1 MVVIHG
7 IKMEELKLIKFIKK
21 HNDWENILS
30 NAPYHIQI
38 SHDRV
43 FDRDLVLF
51 KYDQTCSD
59 FSIDIVK
66 ECRGII
72 LDMTDGGIVPF
83 SVPYFK
89 FFNFGEPHAAHI
101 DWNSAII
108 TEKIDG
114 SLIKIIKFNNELLFS
129 TNGVIDAYKCSLPS
143 HVNCPFNTFGELI
156 AEAID
161 IEAKRH
167 HIEGDSIEWF
177 KSLLENNCTYMFELC
192 SRFNR
197 IVVPHEETRL
207 YFHGWR
213 HNYSLMEIP
222 FVESDIVAY
231 FKTPKIYAMK
241 TLEDCI
247 EAASE
252 LPWDEEGYVVVDKD
266 FNRVKIKSPEYL
278 KIHRLANNGS
288 LSIRRAID
296 LYMENDY
303 AEVLNYFPEYKP
315 VFDDIDNKF
324 EQTIEN
330 IENDY
335 DKLLSMKLKTRKE
348 QALWINKNSK
358 YSGILFQML
367 DDYGLVR
374 EKLYK
379 LYNRCH
385 DSLIRLIGI
394 SL

>member
-1 MVVIHG
+1 M
-7 IKMEELKLIKFIKK
+7 KLKLIKFIKEHK
-21 HNDWENILS
+21 DWENILS

-72 LDMTDGGIVPF
+72 LDMTNDGIVPF

-114 SLIKIIKFNNELLFS
+114 SLCKIVKFNNELLFS

-143 HVNCPFNTFGELI
+143 HVNCPFNNFGELI

-167 HIEGDSIEWF
+167 NIEGDSIEWF

-207 YFHGWR
+207 YFHG
-213 HNYSLMEIP
+213 
-222 FVESDIVAY
+222 
-231 FKTPKIYAMK
+231 
-241 TLEDCI
+241 
-247 EAASE
+247 
-252 LPWDEEGYVVVDKD
+252 
-266 FNRVKIKSPEYL
+266 
-278 KIHRLANNGS
+278 
-288 LSIRRAID
+288 
-296 LYMENDY
+296 
-303 AEVLNYFPEYKP
+303 
-315 VFDDIDNKF
+315 
-324 EQTIEN
+324 
-330 IENDY
+330 
-335 DKLLSMKLKTRKE
+335 
-348 QALWINKNSK
+348 
-358 YSGILFQML
+358 
-367 DDYGLVR
+367 
-374 EKLYK
+374 
-379 LYNRCH
+379 
-385 DSLIRLIGI
+385 
-394 SL
+394 